1 MGYLISALAALVV
14 CAVLLVMLGPAVVLT
29 AGLGGIVVGTT
40 LLAVV
45 RCRHPH
51 PALHPP
57 TVDFQ
62 GRRHPPH
69 WYCDDCGRTWDA
81 VFNHDAVPVQRFT
94 GYDQSKA
101 VDAAR
106 RADQVERE
114 LRRLA
119 ASRSG
124 LVASRPE
131 PAAAVPINSRR
142 VAR

>member
-1 MGYLISALAALVV
+1 MGYLVSALAALAA
-14 CAVLLVMLGPAVVLT
+14 CAVLLVVLGPGVVLT
-29 AGLGGIVVGTT
+29 VGLGGLVVGA
-40 LLAVV
+40 LLLGVV

-69 WYCDDCGRTWDA
+69 WYCDDCGKTWDA

-106 RADQVERE
+106 RADHVERE

-124 LVASRPE
+124 LIASRSE
-131 PAAAVPINSRR
+131 PGPPVPISSRR
-142 VAR
+142 LAR